1 MQNGYYYRLT
11 EQEFEILSGYLALLG
26 DQTLILLLQDFV
38 QDGDDYYALCDEVDF
53 GEQTAILDA
62 GLELDMWIYVK
73 SSQWVH
79 A

>member
-1 MQNGYYYRLT
+1 MQYGYYYRLT
-11 EQEFEILSGYLALLG
+11 ALEYETLTQYLTLLD
-26 DQTLILLLQDFV
+26 DQTLILLLRDFV